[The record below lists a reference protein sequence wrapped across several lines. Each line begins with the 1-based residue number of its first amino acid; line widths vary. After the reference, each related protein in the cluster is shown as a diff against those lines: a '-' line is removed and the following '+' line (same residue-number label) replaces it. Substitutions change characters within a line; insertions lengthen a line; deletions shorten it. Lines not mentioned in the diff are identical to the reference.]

1 MFLGVSFNP
10 IVIIYLCFGKQW
22 SEERERERATET
34 FCGRLVQENIEDN
47 PGGGK
52 FLTYM
57 PF

>member
-1 MFLGVSFNP
+1 MFWEAV
-10 IVIIYLCFGKQW
+10 VRR
-22 SEERERERATET
+22 ERERERERATET